1 MPFCNSWARRAP
13 RFSRNHWKPEIS
25 KKSNI
30 FTDKRKARFSL
41 KSKLF
46 ETEEFLP
53 QARLFFRPRP
63 KEKKKYIVLWRKDK
77 KKEDRTTIQETLYI
91 LFFVWN

>member
-1 MPFCNSWARRAP
+1 M
-13 RFSRNHWKPEIS
+13 
-25 KKSNI
+25 
-30 FTDKRKARFSL
+30 

-46 ETEEFLP
+46 KTEEFLP